1 MHPKACLRHLKI
13 RLGKGKAIIGAQVWV
28 IHGWVIH
35 GWGSLSA
42 VSEERAEGR
51 TG

>member
-13 RLGKGKAIIGAQVWV
+13 RLGKGNAIIGAQV
-28 IHGWVIH
+28 WVIH